1 MSLGFLA
8 SKKEFTTTY
17 NTTASTS
24 SSFTTTY
31 NTSSSTTTTYNTTRS
46 TTTNFNTSNTTNY
59 TTNFNTT
66 VTQDSVNGTTANSN
80 PPVGNWIRYAG
91 GGLSHHSNGN
101 WGNLNVFNYAGGYAT
116 SANGNDGASYTRGAY
131 IFTGVCCGG
140 IQYWYYNIQ
149 RTGSASTSNSTS
161 RTTTFSTSKST
172 TTTFSTSKSTTT
184 TFSTSKSTT
193 TTFNTT
199 SSTSRTTSFY
209 A

>member
-17 NTTASTS
+17 NTTASTT
-24 SSFTTTY
+24 SSFTTNF
-31 NTSSSTTTTYNTTRS
+31 NTSKS

-59 TTNFNTT
+59 TTNYNTT
-66 VTQDSVNGTTANSN
+66 SNQDSVNGTSANSN

-91 GGLSHHSNGN
+91 GGLAHHSNGN
-101 WGNLNVFNYAGGYAT
+101 WGNVAVFAQQGGWAT
-116 SANGNDGASYTRGAY
+116 SVTGNDGATYGRGAY
-131 IFTGVCCGG
+131 LHTGVCCGG
-140 IQYWYYNIQ
+140 IQWWYYNIT
-149 RTGSASTSNSTS
+149 RTGSASTGHSTS
-161 RTTTFSTSKST
+161 HTTTFSTSQST
-172 TTTFSTSKSTTT
+172 TTTFN
-184 TFSTSKSTT
+184 TSKSTT